1 MQCLKRRAPQLS
13 GYLRKFRDDEGGN
26 IAIIL
31 GLTIVILM
39 ISIGAAV
46 DIARWL
52 NARNQTVAAIDAA
65 VLAGGRTLQM
75 TNGDKDAAQ
84 AAAES
89 YYAENV
95 KSRLPVIKGSDTVK
109 FTVSDSPM
117 GVVASGNAYIDTPFL
132 AFASVDKLPLVNI
145 AQSKAQLGMKSGQTE
160 ISMMLDVTG
169 SMAGQKLQDLKDSAQ
184 KLVDIVTTANNGQT
198 DKTRIAIV
206 PFSEDIRLPT
216 TAALNAARGTG
227 LPACKRVSSSGAVT
241 NTCTTARNTT
251 MYYLSD
257 CVVERTGNDKYTDAA
272 PGANKYVM
280 AHYTTSSTGSG
291 SNKKGVCT
299 VPAGAAVQPLTSD
312 TAVLSSKISG
322 LSASGGTAGQ
332 LGTAWAWYTLSPNWN
347 SLWSAE
353 NQALPYATAGD
364 KDPIKKVAILMTDG
378 DYNAQYSSHGILA
391 NYGYTSSCPQAANGC
406 AAAQALALCS
416 AMKEEGIEV
425 WTVGF
430 AVGQYSLAAQTLKT
444 CASDETKYYNAEDGD
459 ELQNAFTDI
468 AVKLTT
474 VYLSK

>member
-1 MQCLKRRAPQLS
+1 
-13 GYLRKFRDDEGGN
+13 
-26 IAIIL
+26 
-31 GLTIVILM
+31 
-39 ISIGAAV
+39 
-46 DIARWL
+46 
-52 NARNQTVAAIDAA
+52 
-65 VLAGGRTLQM
+65 
-75 TNGDKDAAQ
+75 
-84 AAAES
+84 
-89 YYAENV
+89 
-95 KSRLPVIKGSDTVK
+95 
-109 FTVSDSPM
+109 
-117 GVVASGNAYIDTPFL
+117 
-132 AFASVDKLPLVNI
+132 
-145 AQSKAQLGMKSGQTE
+145 
-160 ISMMLDVTG
+160 
-169 SMAGQKLQDLKDSAQ
+169 
-184 KLVDIVTTANNGQT
+184 
-198 DKTRIAIV
+198 
-206 PFSEDIRLPT
+206 
-216 TAALNAARGTG
+216 
-227 LPACKRVSSSGAVT
+227 
-241 NTCTTARNTT
+241 
-251 MYYLSD
+251 
-257 CVVERTGNDKYTDAA
+257 
-272 PGANKYVM
+272 
-280 AHYTTSSTGSG
+280 
-291 SNKKGVCT
+291 
-299 VPAGAAVQPLTSD
+299 VQPLTSD
-312 TAVLSSKISG
+312 TTVLSRKISG

-353 NQALPYATAGD
+353 NQALPYGTAGD